1 MKNLK
6 NKQVEEVYN
15 LFKDVN
21 FVLKIQKEVKSVSD
35 SRKKDIR
42 RYVRLSRIIL
52 NDYEVNLDE
61 KDETNPNYINHKD
74 MFSFI
79 YSVYQDAK
87 KEFYSDVMISSYKF
101 TKEFYEIYSSI
112 VNLYHHYNLFRFEEN
127 FENIEL
133 KTLNTIKQMY
143 EQFHNKYGD
152 CINGDLNGSLEYIIN
167 GNKVNPSFLVRNDNK
182 ENQLTLYI
190 NKLYKYLKK
199 IKQNYYDSK
208 KIMKISVNS
217 IAVCSLH
224 KKDDKLKDRIFIK
237 LISGDKFTKYFES
250 YDEGIDF
257 YKNID
262 SMKFIS
268 I

>member
-6 NKQVEEVYN
+6 KKQVEEVYN

-21 FVLKIQKEVKSVSD
+21 FVLKIQKEVKSISE
-35 SRKKDIR
+35 SRKEDIR

-52 NDYEVNLDE
+52 NEYDINLDE
-61 KDETNPNYINHKD
+61 KDETNPNYIKYKD

-79 YSVYQDAK
+79 YSVYQYAK

-101 TKEFYEIYSSI
+101 TKEFYEIYSSV
-112 VNLYHHYNLFRFEEN
+112 VNLYHYHKIFRFEEN

-143 EQFHNKYGD
+143 EQLLNKYGD
-152 CINGDLNGSLEYIIN
+152 CIKGDLNGSLEYIIN
-167 GNKVNPSFLVRNDNK
+167 DNKVNPSFLVRNDNK

-190 NKLYKYLKK
+190 NKLYKYLEKT
-199 IKQNYYDSK
+199 KQNYDSD

-224 KKDDKLKDRIFIK
+224 KKDDNLRDRIFFK
-237 LISGDKFTKYFES
+237 LISGDKFTKYFDS

-262 SMKFIS
+262 NMKFID